1 MLLWR
6 PLRARRRAFRS
17 WYWVQGQSRGKE
29 VYRLV
34 RSYELT
40 YIVHP
45 EVDGDDL
52 AAVSERVSA
61 LVERDGGKIVQT
73 ESWGLRRLAYPIQ
86 KQWEGQYVLM
96 QLELEPRSVS
106 ALEQGLGLVEPI
118 MRYLIVRVEGEETR
132 PAELAAE

>member
-1 MLLWR
+1 
-6 PLRARRRAFRS
+6 
-17 WYWVQGQSRGKE
+17 
-29 VYRLV
+29 V

-52 AAVSERVSA
+52 TAVGERINA

-73 ESWGLRRLAYPIQ
+73 ESWGLRRLAYPVQ

-96 QLELEPRSVS
+96 RLELEPQSVS
-106 ALEQGLGLVEPI
+106 ALERGLGLIEPI
-118 MRYLIVRVEGEETR
+118 MRHLIVRIEGEETGL
-132 PAELAAE
+132 AEPTAE